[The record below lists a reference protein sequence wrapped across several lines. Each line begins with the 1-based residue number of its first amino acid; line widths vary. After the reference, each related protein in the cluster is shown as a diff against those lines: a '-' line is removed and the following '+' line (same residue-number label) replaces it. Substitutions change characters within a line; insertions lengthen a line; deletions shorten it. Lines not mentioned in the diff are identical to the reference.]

1 MRASGKVQVGDDRLE
16 LDWIGPAPGAAPTL
30 VFLHDGLGSAGTW
43 RDVPAALA
51 AATGCGALVYSRA
64 GYGGSTPRPAPW
76 PVRFMHDEATV
87 TLPRL
92 LAALD
97 VRDGFLVGHSDGASI
112 ALIYAADRGTRAA
125 AAGPGP
131 GPGPNSG
138 PAGGG
143 GRAGAAAQPWE
154 WRLRGVILEAP
165 HVFVEPVC
173 VDSIAAM
180 AHGYRRGDLAQRMA
194 RRHGA
199 NADACFAAWVE
210 VWLRPEFRAWTIEAL
225 LPWVSCPVLAMQ
237 GEQDEYGTLAQ
248 LAAVAARCGIV
259 AVGAAGGAGASSGAA
274 PAAVAPE
281 TLVLP
286 GCGHTP
292 HHQQRDAALAAM
304 VRFVE
309 RWL

>member
-1 MRASGKVQVGDDRLE
+1 MRASGKVQVGADRLE

-64 GYGGSTPRPAPW
+64 GYGGSTPRPGPW

-112 ALIYAADRGTRAA
+112 ALIYAADRGARAA
-125 AAGPGP
+125 AALGPGP
-131 GPGPNSG
+131 GPGPGPGLSPNPG

-143 GRAGAAAQPWE
+143 DRAGAAAQPWE

-173 VDSIAAM
+173 VDSIVAM

-248 LAAVAARCGIV
+248 LAAVAARCGT
-259 AVGAAGGAGASSGAA
+259 AAAA
-274 PAAVAPE
+274 AAPE

-286 GCGHTP
+286 DCGHTP
-292 HHQQRDAALAAM
+292 HHQQREAALAAM